1 MIEPHQNWFIAV
13 KDVEA
18 ITDSLK
24 SQLTEMGVEVLHD
37 KLYLHAHFFIPEPVY
52 PHADETLQSHGF
64 TLSDK
69 HPPICSIGLKEGY
82 DIFEKR
88 VPLIEVTEA
97 KSLSML
103 AEKGVCMSGGAG
115 KPHIHVKIPPDKRE
129 DVIQLLHNNQYFE
142 KTDLPTRGGG
152 CH

>member
-1 MIEPHQNWFIAV
+1 MIDPHQNWFIATKKV
-13 KDVEA
+13 DA
-18 ITDSLK
+18 ISEDLNNKLSA
-24 SQLTEMGVEVLHD
+24 MGVEVLYD
-37 KLYLHAHFFIPEPVY
+37 ELYLHAHFFIPEAVY

-69 HPPICSIGLKEGY
+69 HPPLCSIGLKEGY

-97 KSLSML
+97 KSLAML

-115 KPHIHVKIPPDKRE
+115 KPHVHLKIPGDKRNA
-129 DVIQLLHNNQYFE
+129 VIQLLEENHYFE
-142 KTDLPTRGGG
+142 KTYLPSNS